1 MAGLEMGTG
10 QQHDDL
16 AGWVLG
22 ALDPAESERFRRHL
36 QSCQQCQDEAAAM
49 APTSRLLNFVAPQ
62 PRSRAASPAS
72 PEPPADLR
80 ARTLDRVMAAARK
93 SSWRRRSA
101 WLSSA
106 VAAAAVVVGGSVA
119 ALSLG
124 SSPAYAYVLQPQNGS
139 SASGKATVTHTD
151 GGWSVQ
157 MSATHLKPLP
167 RGEYYECWYAARKS
181 TVSHP
186 AMISGGTFSVGSSG
200 STAVTMNMAGD
211 PDDYPIMEVTVQAAD
226 NPAQVGLVVLTGVTQ
241 DTS

>member
-1 MAGLEMGTG
+1 MAGLEMGPG
-10 QQHDDL
+10 QQHEDL

-36 QSCQQCQDEAAAM
+36 QSCQQCQDEAAAF
-49 APTSRLLNFVAPQ
+49 APTAQLLNFVAPG
-62 PRSRAASPAS
+62 PRSRAVRPPA
-72 PEPPADLR
+72 PEPPVDLR
-80 ARTLDRVMAAARK
+80 ARTLDRVMAASRK

-101 WLSSA
+101 WLTSA
-106 VAAAAVVVGGSVA
+106 AAAAAVVAGGSVA

-157 MSATHLKPLP
+157 MSAKHLRPLP
-167 RGEYYECWYAARKS
+167 HGEYYECWYVAKKS

-186 AMISGGTFSVGSSG
+186 SMISGGTFSVGSSG
-200 STAVTMNMAGD
+200 TTAVTMNMAGD
-211 PDDYPIMEVTVQAAD
+211 PDDYPVMEVTVQAAD
-226 NPAQVGLVVLTGVTQ
+226 DPGQVGLVVLTGATQ
-241 DTS
+241 DSS

>member
-1 MAGLEMGTG
+1 MAGLEMGPG
-10 QQHDDL
+10 QQHEDL

-36 QSCQQCQDEAAAM
+36 QSCQQCQDEAAAL
-49 APTSRLLNFVAPQ
+49 APTGRLLNFVAPQ
-62 PRSRAASPAS
+62 PSSRAASPAAA
-72 PEPPADLR
+72 EPPADLQ

-124 SSPAYAYVLQPQNGS
+124 SSPAYAYELHPQNGS
-139 SASGKATVTHTD
+139 SATGKATVTHTD
-151 GGWSVQ
+151 GGWAVQ
-157 MSATHLKPLP
+157 MSARHLKPLP
-167 RGEYYECWYAARKS
+167 HGEYYECWYVAQKS

-186 AMISGGTFSVGSSG
+186 SMISGGTFSVGSGG

-211 PDDYPIMEVTVQAAD
+211 PDDYPIMEVTVQDAD
-226 NPAQVGLVVLTGVTQ
+226 SPGQIGLVVLTGSTQ